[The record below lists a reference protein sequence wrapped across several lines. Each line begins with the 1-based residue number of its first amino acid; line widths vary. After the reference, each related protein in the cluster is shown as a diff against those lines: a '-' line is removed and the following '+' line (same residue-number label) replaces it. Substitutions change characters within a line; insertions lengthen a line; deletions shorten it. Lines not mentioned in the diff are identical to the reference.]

1 VALHVTHGYDNMT
14 GIGAPNSGFVGSLV
28 AAAK

>member
-1 VALHVTHGYDNMT
+1 MSLHVTGGYDNMT
-14 GIGAPNSGFVGSLV
+14 GLGAPNSGFVGSLV